1 METRGTIIRQAREAL
16 KLSQEAVAETAKIS
30 QQAYSDIENDRTLQ
44 PRRSALKAI
53 AKILQLPEDALI
65 LNNPSARIMSKEARM
80 IAEEYDAIPPAYQ
93 AKILLALLEA
103 KKELR

>member
-1 METRGTIIRQAREAL
+1 METRGTIIRRAREAL
-16 KLSQEAVAETAKIS
+16 KLSQDAVAETAKIS

-53 AKILQLPEDALI
+53 AKMLQLPEDALI
-65 LNNPSARIMSKEARM
+65 LNKPGHRWMSKEAQM
-80 IAEEYDAIPPAYQ
+80 IAEEYDTIPPAYQ

-103 KKELR
+103 KKALR